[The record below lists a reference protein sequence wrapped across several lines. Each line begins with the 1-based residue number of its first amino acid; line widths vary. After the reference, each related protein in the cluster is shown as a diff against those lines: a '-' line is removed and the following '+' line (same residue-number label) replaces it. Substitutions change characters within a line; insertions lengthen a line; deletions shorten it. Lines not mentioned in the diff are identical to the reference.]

1 MNILIVLIICVRM
14 AQLVSTDTLTM
25 CVNVLMVSLEFIVKH
40 VIIVI
45 IKTAVLMVNVGMGTL
60 LILAIV
66 NRNTKETTV
75 NLETTV
81 IVAHVNTDYAQTL
94 ILDTIAFV
102 FQDIQ
107 EQIVTGLIIA
117 ITNIAHITVPVI
129 SIMKITNANVMAVI

>member
-1 MNILIVLIICVRM
+1 M

-81 IVAHVNTDYAQTL
+81 IVAHVNTDYAQIL

-107 EQIVTGLIIA
+107 EQIVTWLIIA

-129 SIMKITNANVMAVI
+129 SIMKITNVNVMAVI

>member
-1 MNILIVLIICVRM
+1 M

-40 VIIVI
+40 IIIVI

-107 EQIVTGLIIA
+107 EQIVTWLIIA

-129 SIMKITNANVMAVI
+129 SIMKITNVNVMAVI

>member
-1 MNILIVLIICVRM
+1 M
-14 AQLVSTDTLTM
+14 AQLVSTDTLTI

-107 EQIVTGLIIA
+107 EQIVTWLIIA

-129 SIMKITNANVMAVI
+129 SIMKITNVNVMAVI

>member
-117 ITNIAHITVPVI
+117 ITNIAHITVPVR

>member
-1 MNILIVLIICVRM
+1 M
-14 AQLVSTDTLTM
+14 AQLVSTDTLTI

-75 NLETTV
+75 N
-81 IVAHVNTDYAQTL
+81 
-94 ILDTIAFV
+94 
-102 FQDIQ
+102 
-107 EQIVTGLIIA
+107 
-117 ITNIAHITVPVI
+117 
-129 SIMKITNANVMAVI
+129 

>member
-1 MNILIVLIICVRM
+1 M

-25 CVNVLMVSLEFIVKH
+25 CVNVLMVSLELIVKH

-81 IVAHVNTDYAQTL
+81 IVAHVNTDYAQIL

-107 EQIVTGLIIA
+107 EQIVTWLIIA

-129 SIMKITNANVMAVI
+129 SIMKITNVNVMAVI

>member
-1 MNILIVLIICVRM
+1 M

-81 IVAHVNTDYAQTL
+81 IVAHANTDYAQKL

-107 EQIVTGLIIA
+107 EQIVTWLIIA

-129 SIMKITNANVMAVI
+129 SIMKITNVNVMAVI

>member
-107 EQIVTGLIIA
+107 EQIVTWLIIA

-129 SIMKITNANVMAVI
+129 

>member
-1 MNILIVLIICVRM
+1 M

-107 EQIVTGLIIA
+107 EQIVTWLIIA

-129 SIMKITNANVMAVI
+129 SIMKITNVNVMAVI

>member
-81 IVAHVNTDYAQTL
+81 IVAHVNTDYAQKL

-107 EQIVTGLIIA
+107 EQIVTWLIIA

-129 SIMKITNANVMAVI
+129 SIMKITNVNVMAVI

>member
-1 MNILIVLIICVRM
+1 M
-14 AQLVSTDTLTM
+14 AQLVSTDTLTIR
-25 CVNVLMVSLEFIVKH
+25 VNVLMVSLEFIVKH

-107 EQIVTGLIIA
+107 EHIVTWLIIA

-129 SIMKITNANVMAVI
+129 SIMKITNVNVMAVI